1 MAMLAE
7 RERLEKERHLHELN
21 LQQRQLSYLL
31 ERCNSYATQATLVT
45 GFAFT
50 SFSADALKDL
60 DYVQSPV
67 RSFCFVLSGACTM
80 ALSIGA
86 VGVSSYLTGKAER
99 LAMEVDVTV
108 AVALVRYRMAWV
120 VIPYYI
126 SLLFL
131 WMCAAW
137 LVFAT
142 CNNKEVDQD
151 PHHLDPYNEMLC
163 NVNGVLVVLI
173 FIVVGFVLLG
183 LYPRYLIQKD
193 VSHAYAQLENAPGPS
208 MSPAALAGF
217 DGMRRPL
224 REVGNARPPDEI
236 RAVE

>member
-7 RERLEKERHLHELN
+7 RERLEKERHLHELQ

-60 DYVQSPV
+60 DYANSPA
-67 RSFCFVLSGACTM
+67 RSFLFVLSGAITM
-80 ALSIGA
+80 ALSISA

-99 LAMEVDVTV
+99 LAMEVDVKT
-108 AVALVRYRMAWV
+108 AVALVRYRMSWV
-120 VIPYYI
+120 TVPYTI

-131 WMCAAW
+131 WTCAAL

-142 CNNKEVDQD
+142 CKSKEQTT
-151 PHHLDPYNEMLC
+151 PLDPKDEALC
-163 NVNGVLVVLI
+163 NLNGVFVVLI
-173 FIVVGFVLLG
+173 FVFLGGFATVF
-183 LYPRYLIQKD
+183 PRILIGRD
-193 VSHAYAQLENAPGPS
+193 VSNAYATGEHMEPGS
-208 MSPAALAGF
+208 ASSPGVSS
-217 DGMRRPL
+217 MRRPL
-224 REVGNARPPDEI
+224 QSAGERPAIAIE
-236 RAVE
+236 